1 METGTATG
9 ADAAMSE
16 ATRTRMLTAT
26 GLLLMEALGAFRGT
40 RKTADLMREGN
51 TGHRT

>member
-1 METGTATG
+1 METGMALG

-16 ATRTRMLTAT
+16 ATKTRMLTAT

-40 RKTADLMREGN
+40 RKMDDLAYAGN
-51 TGHRT
+51 AEHRA